1 MTARFKIKK
10 LNVFTEE
17 VNQKLISEEYN
28 PNQPQISDHP
38 YRILVI

>member
-28 PNQPQISDHP
+28 PN
-38 YRILVI
+38 